1 MSLGR
6 QLCVPLA
13 RAEPAGGRSSSH
25 RVGSGGVKEAFCQ
38 AGKENIT
45 SGHIWAMTVSRGV
58 LSFLL
63 TQFFISDTLGQ
74 GPTPVYL
81 QSPPTQLPFLSLC
94 GQFSSRGSPTGRTW
108 LLGEDLCGRRPRHP
122 ATLERGADTSPSLLS
137 LEGEMGRGIHIT
149 PECPL
154 WAQQALPSLISLL
167 AAHPSVPCQPGL
179 LTRSEVAT
187 ACQPLSI
194 CHTSDGHHLIWGA
207 PPHHHHQ
214 HHKPTAAP
222 RAPSHSPPSW
232 VNPGCH
238 PPFQTALSPAT
249 LSPHPHTQ
257 HR

>member
-1 MSLGR
+1 
-6 QLCVPLA
+6 
-13 RAEPAGGRSSSH
+13 
-25 RVGSGGVKEAFCQ
+25 
-38 AGKENIT
+38 
-45 SGHIWAMTVSRGV
+45 MTVSRGV

-94 GQFSSRGSPTGRTW
+94 GQFSSRGGPTGRTW

-194 CHTSDGHHLIWGA
+194 CHTSDGHHLFWDA
-207 PPHHHHQ
+207 PPPPPP
-214 HHKPTAAP
+214 PTPQA
-222 RAPSHSPPSW
+222 HSCSQ
-232 VNPGCH
+232 GS
-238 PPFQTALSPAT
+238 FS
-249 LSPHPHTQ
+249 
-257 HR
+257 